1 MTKQRRFLCARQVN
15 QFNANVSALKG
26 VELIPQFIF
35 TEKRSIVDFRRNLN
49 GTDTFKGTYDLLM
62 RSEVARCIYGF
73 SNAPIKASISI
84 VSSDGSPQIATTV
97 INEKSGW
104 LHLSAKKFEFSS
116 PVLRVKLKQ
125 DNAAMFKKPPS
136 KTSITC
142 VKGKVVKKI
151 SGAKPSCPVGYKKK

>member
-1 MTKQRRFLCARQVN
+1 MPPYSPGPPTFDKNAGDLNYRVAAPHFL
-15 QFNANVSALKG
+15 
-26 VELIPQFIF
+26 P
-35 TEKRSIVDFRRNLN
+35 N
-49 GTDTFKGTYDLLM
+49 GMDTFKGTYDLLM

-97 INEKSGW
+97 VNESAGW
-104 LHLSAKKFEFSS
+104 LHLSAKNFEFSS

-125 DNAAMFKKPPS
+125 DKAAIIETPS
-136 KTSITC
+136 VKTSITC

-151 SGAKPSCPVGYKKK
+151 SGTKPSCPVGYKKK